1 MLVNEY
7 ETTLVLTPDLGGDA
21 IESALDRVRDSIKK
35 MDGTLLKIDHWGRKK
50 LAYPIEKQTR
60 GIYVHAHYLGKDML
74 VAEIE
79 RNLRISDS
87 VMRYLTVRL
96 SESIEPAG
104 KEVSEYVVPEY
115 DATAE
120 GYEAGEAGP
129 GSEARGAEAAA
140 EKPAEEK
147 PAQEKPVEAASTE
160 VAPAEAAPAE
170 ADSEEPEALKQE
182 ETEAQNV

>member
-35 MDGTLLKIDHWGRKK
+35 LDGTLLAIDHWGRKK
-50 LAYPIEKQTR
+50 LAYPIDKQTR

-96 SESIEPAG
+96 DDSIEPTAR
-104 KEVSEYVVPEY
+104 EVSEYVVPEY
-115 DATAE
+115 DAAAE
-120 GYEAGEAGP
+120 NSETEDSPNAPEAKA
-129 GSEARGAEAAA
+129 SEAKAPEAAVEVKADGAA
-140 EKPAEEK
+140 EVVAE
-147 PAQEKPVEAASTE
+147 PVVEAAPK
-160 VAPAEAAPAE
+160 APVEEKSA
-170 ADSEEPEALKQE
+170 EPEAQAKE